1 MRNRCKKRMERPLTG
16 TYPLLTERMELLP
29 VDVLLSPGCG
39 AVEAR
44 WLARPGHGRAAALG
58 KETGSGSPL

>member
-1 MRNRCKKRMERPLTG
+1 MRNRCKKRMERPLAG

-29 VDVLLSPGCG
+29 VAVLLSPGRG

-58 KETGSGSPL
+58 KETGPGSPL

>member
-1 MRNRCKKRMERPLTG
+1 MDRPLAG
-16 TYPLLTERMELLP
+16 TCPLLTEGMELLS
-29 VDVLLSPGCG
+29 VAVFLSPGRS

-58 KETGSGSPL
+58 KETGPGSPL